1 MIIDFHT
8 HVDEVL
14 ALGWHLAASDVLAQM
29 DAAGVD
35 QAVVMTI
42 TDAPE
47 VNEDALAQTAATCA
61 ASAGRLHGFVR
72 VHPWYEQ
79 APELVAHALDDLGY
93 RGVKLHGVSTL
104 ADPGSEPVLRVLR
117 AAAARGAPVLFH
129 SGDDPFVTPWEI
141 APAAAAVPQ
150 ATIVLAHMGGYAHT
164 ADALDVADE
173 FPNVMLDT
181 SAAPY
186 PSVIGAAVRRL
197 GAHRVLF
204 GSDAPGC
211 PVPLELAKIRL
222 AGLSDAATA
231 LVLGEN
237 ARRLLD
243 GVGA

>member
-1 MIIDFHT
+1 MIIDFHA
-8 HVDEVL
+8 HIDDVP
-14 ALGWHLAASDVLAQM
+14 ALGWHLSASDVLAQM

-47 VNEDALAQTAATCA
+47 VNEDAVERIAATCA

-79 APELVAHALDDLGY
+79 AADLVAHALDDLGY

-104 ADPGSEPVLRVLR
+104 ADPGGEPVLRVVR

-141 APAAAAVPQ
+141 AAAAAAVPE
-150 ATIVLAHMGGYAHT
+150 ATVVLAHMGGYAHT
-164 ADALDVADE
+164 ADAIAVAEE
-173 FPNVMLDT
+173 FPNVLLDT
-181 SAAPY
+181 AATPY
-186 PSVIGAAVRRL
+186 PSAIGAAVERL

-222 AGLSDAATA
+222 AGLSDAAQA
-231 LVLGEN
+231 LVLGGN
-237 ARRLLD
+237 ARRLLG